1 MAAETKLGAEQQDGN
16 VTYPASVKGT
26 WSVIHTNLSST
37 AETAAVLKRPATYAG
52 TSVIPARVHP
62 ATTRLFIMA
71 RYAQGT
77 STVTTSPVIRLY
89 AAYGPDASFNAGTG
103 VFLDD
108 GSVIFRRIDSGTSTG
123 TGITLTLTTTATDDK
138 IRDTTYRYSDCYD
151 MAGTDL
157 VGAKWIV
164 ALTETAANIS
174 GGADTTVALMA
185 MALN

>member
-1 MAAETKLGAEQQDGN
+1 MAAEVKLSAGIPSGQI
-16 VTYPASVKGT
+16 VYPASVNGAWT
-26 WSVIHTNLSST
+26 IIHTNLSST

-52 TSVIPARVHP
+52 AGVSPAAVSP
-62 ATTRLFIMA
+62 ATTRLLIMA

-77 STVTTSPVIRLY
+77 STVTTSPVVRLY
-89 AAYGPDASFNAGTG
+89 AVYGPDSSFTPSSGT
-103 VFLDD
+103 FLDD

-123 TGITLTLTTTATDDK
+123 TGVTLTLTTTATDDK

-151 MAGTDL
+151 IAGTDL
-157 VGAKWIV
+157 LGAKWIV

-174 GGADTTVALMA
+174 GGADTVVALMA